1 MAYCKKQ
8 IWEETYRG
16 IYPDTK
22 IDQYQMEEQMAKRRA
37 YLKQEE
43 VFLYGVFEW
52 QELIAYVSYGK
63 ARVPFDH
70 DEYEIGLLNIRKA
83 YRKQGLGK
91 RLFLFA
97 CERLWQKTDHFFVS
111 CNRYNE
117 NARKFYEHVG
127 GVCMQVDEWQQDR
140 SKVQVKYHFEKNA
153 VSKIECTPL
162 TFK

>member
-1 MAYCKKQ
+1 
-8 IWEETYRG
+8 
-16 IYPDTK
+16 
-22 IDQYQMEEQMAKRRA
+22 MAKRRA

-70 DEYEIGLLNIRKA
+70 DEYELGLLNIRKA
-83 YRKQGLGK
+83 YQKQGLGK

-117 NARKFYEHVG
+117 NARKFYEKMG
-127 GVCMQVDEWQQDR
+127 GKLIHTDEDTENAGIP
-140 SKVQVKYHFEKNA
+140 QVKYEYTIK
-153 VSKIECTPL
+153 
-162 TFK
+162 

>member
-16 IYPDTK
+16 IYPDTN

-43 VFLYGVFEW
+43 VFLYGGFEW

-70 DEYEIGLLNIRKA
+70 DEYEICLLNIRKA

-91 RLFLFA
+91 
-97 CERLWQKTDHFFVS
+97 
-111 CNRYNE
+111 
-117 NARKFYEHVG
+117 
-127 GVCMQVDEWQQDR
+127 
-140 SKVQVKYHFEKNA
+140 
-153 VSKIECTPL
+153 
-162 TFK
+162 